1 MSQVKHEDTNSK
13 LSTEILPRPSY
24 HIMTRVSRLR
34 YNSDDNDTCLGCACL
49 GGGGGGGGR
58 VQAYRYNTFIKNAVV
73 TFISSDLT
81 EQGGTA
87 CMVACDF
94 GSNRHVNDATLVQ
107 SDN

>member
-1 MSQVKHEDTNSK
+1 
-13 LSTEILPRPSY
+13 
-24 HIMTRVSRLR
+24 MTMTHALGVGVRVWE
-34 YNSDDNDTCLGCACL
+34 
-49 GGGGGGGGR
+49 GGGGGR

>member
-1 MSQVKHEDTNSK
+1 
-13 LSTEILPRPSY
+13 
-24 HIMTRVSRLR
+24 MTMTHALGVGVRVWE
-34 YNSDDNDTCLGCACL
+34 GE
-49 GGGGGGGGR
+49 GGR